1 MIVLQFLFSGNAP
14 VILLFLVYSMNHLPM
29 PEGSFQQLSQT
40 YRPPSLLRTWRPPV
54 FPQTPQGL
62 LLVTQLME
70 VFVVPEE
77 LPVLLEEVPV
87 LEPAPVFPEDVLEPE
102 RAGTNGLFVGL
113 YCATLVGYLV
123 MTTALL

>member
-70 VFVVPEE
+70 VFVVLE
-77 LPVLLEEVPV
+77 PVLPEDVPV
-87 LEPAPVFPEDVLEPE
+87 LEPEPVLPEDVPVLELAPVH
-102 RAGTNGLFVGL
+102 GVLL
-113 YCATLVGYLV
+113 LVG
-123 MTTALL
+123 